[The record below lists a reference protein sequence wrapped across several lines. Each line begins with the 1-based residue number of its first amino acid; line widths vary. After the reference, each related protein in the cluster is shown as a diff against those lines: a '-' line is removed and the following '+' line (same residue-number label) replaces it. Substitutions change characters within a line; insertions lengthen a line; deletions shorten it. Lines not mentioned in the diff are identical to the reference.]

1 MSPKTTK
8 ISAKQDLRY
17 NLTDSYSDTFNE
29 EVDDDSGPENIVEL
43 GMDGADDRW
52 ERGATVAELA
62 KAERLWQFGHVI
74 VDEAQDLTPMQWRM
88 IERRSIDGSMTIV
101 GDLAQRSIG
110 QPGSWADHLP
120 ASLQDHAYQE
130 LTINYRSPTEL
141 NDMAGKLLAQLA
153 PELTPPKGIRES
165 GYPPVEIET
174 QDMAHAVEQ
183 VLLEAREISAVSRV
197 AIISVDPEANFTND
211 PRVQH
216 ITPWQSKGLEFDEV
230 LVIEP
235 EQILAEPNGL
245 SLLYVAITRST
256 RRLTLL
262 RTIAVD
268 PGSG

>member
-1 MSPKTTK
+1 M
-8 ISAKQDLRY
+8 
-17 NLTDSYSDTFNE
+17 TDSYSDTFNE
-29 EVDDDSGPENIVEL
+29 EIEDDEGPEDIVEL
-43 GMDGADDRW
+43 GLSGADDRW

-88 IERRSIDGSMTIV
+88 IERRSISGSMTIV

-110 QPGSWADHLP
+110 PPGTWADHLP
-120 ASLQDHAYQE
+120 ESLQEHAYQE

-141 NDMAGKLLAQLA
+141 NDMAAELLAELA
-153 PELTPPKGIRES
+153 PHLTQSKGIRES

-174 QDMAHAVEQ
+174 LDMARSVSE
-183 VLLEAREISAVSRV
+183 VLTQARQISAQSRI
-197 AIISVDPEANFTND
+197 AIISVDRDANYSSD

-216 ITPWQSKGLEFDEV
+216 LTPWQAKGLEFDEV

-235 EQILAEPNGL
+235 SQILAEPNGL

-256 RRLTLL
+256 SRLTIL
-262 RTIAVD
+262 RTQD
-268 PGSG
+268 